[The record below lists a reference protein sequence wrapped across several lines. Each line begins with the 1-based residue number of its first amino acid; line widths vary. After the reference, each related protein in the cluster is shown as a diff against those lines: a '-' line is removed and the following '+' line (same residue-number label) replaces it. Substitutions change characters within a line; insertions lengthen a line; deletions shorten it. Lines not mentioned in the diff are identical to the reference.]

1 MSNARRKWLIAL
13 SIVLALIF
21 LTGYIVV
28 RTWLDP
34 LIKEALV
41 TGVAKSS
48 NGLYSLQVKRLKIH
62 LLAGSAELDGI
73 QLSTDSL
80 RWEALRPENSG
91 KMPLQLGLQ
100 IKRIRIKNFSIIQYW
115 RTGHLFLDKVN
126 IMDPQVKVSSIQ
138 DSIPVKNPDTDSLTT
153 GLLDRLPQLISPFA
167 KSIHIKTA
175 TVTNGSLIYR
185 HLLEQKLSYHQ
196 ADSIGLALTGI
207 RIIANEPTEASRAL
221 YADHISLQF
230 RNYELYPSGDLYGYR
245 IQSAKLNEEKDLV
258 QLQGISILPKVPDA
272 EFMQKL
278 TRRIPLLKIRMDEI
292 KIHKFDLFRAFHK
305 KAWSM
310 ETIVVETARI
320 EVYQNKNLPAKL
332 PKRMPHELFRAIRA
346 DLDIDTILVRNS
358 NILYTLRDKN
368 QEGQLE
374 FEHLNG
380 VLLNITNDPLQ
391 MSDSSPAM
399 IHVRS
404 ELMGAG
410 LLDITL
416 QIPLLS
422 DDFRCDYSAHLGN
435 IDMTYLNRMI
445 TDQNKFRVESGNSES
460 IILNLQV
467 RNGLAR
473 GKIEATYNNLKI
485 SVLEAEDGHKRKLIS
500 VVANILLRNN
510 NGHGPMNRPF
520 KVGTVYYRRQSAD
533 GILRYL
539 WRAAQT
545 GLMETL
551 VPKGMTV
558 KMQE

>member
-1 MSNARRKWLIAL
+1 MSNTRRKWLIAL
-13 SIVLALIF
+13 SIFLALIF

-41 TGVAKSS
+41 TGVTKSS
-48 NGLYSLQVKRLKIH
+48 NGLYGLQVKRLKIH
-62 LLAGSAELDGI
+62 LLTGSAELDEI
-73 QLSTDSL
+73 QLSTDTL
-80 RWEALRPENSG
+80 RWEVLREENPG
-91 KMPLQLGLQ
+91 KTPLKLALQ
-100 IKRIRIKNFSIIQYW
+100 IQRIRIKNVSIIQYW
-115 RTGHLFLDKVN
+115 RTGHIFLDKIN
-126 IMDPQVKVSSIQ
+126 IMDPQVNLSSIQ
-138 DSIPVKNPDTDSLTT
+138 DTAQQKKPDTDTLTI

-167 KSIHIKTA
+167 KSIHVKTA
-175 TVTNGSLIYR
+175 TVYNGRLSYR
-185 HLLEQKLSYHQ
+185 NLMGDKLSYHQ
-196 ADSIGLALTGI
+196 ADSIGIALTGI
-207 RIIANEPTEASRAL
+207 RIIANEPTELGRAL
-221 YADHISLQF
+221 FSDHISLQF

-278 TRRIPLLKIRMDEI
+278 TQRIPLLKIRMDEI
-292 KIHKFDLFRAFHK
+292 QIHKFNLFRALHK
-305 KAWSM
+305 KAWNM
-310 ETIVVETARI
+310 ETVIVETARI
-320 EVYQNKNLPAKL
+320 EVYQNKNLPVKR
-332 PKRMPHELFRAIRA
+332 PKRMPHELFRAVRV

-358 NILYTLRDKN
+358 NILYTLRDGN

-380 VLLNITNDPLQ
+380 VLLNITNDPHQ
-391 MSDSSPAM
+391 MSDSSPA
-399 IHVRS
+399 IVHVRS

-410 LLDITL
+410 LLDISL

-422 DDFRCDYSAHLGN
+422 DNFRCDYSAHLGN
-435 IDMTYLNRMI
+435 IDMTYLNRVI
-445 TDQNKFRVESGNSES
+445 TDQNKFRVESGTSES
-460 IILNLQV
+460 IILNVQV

-485 SVLEAEDGHKRKLIS
+485 SVLEAEDGRKRKLIS

-510 NGHGPMNRPF
+510 NGRGPMNRPF

-551 VPKGMTV
+551 VPKGMKV